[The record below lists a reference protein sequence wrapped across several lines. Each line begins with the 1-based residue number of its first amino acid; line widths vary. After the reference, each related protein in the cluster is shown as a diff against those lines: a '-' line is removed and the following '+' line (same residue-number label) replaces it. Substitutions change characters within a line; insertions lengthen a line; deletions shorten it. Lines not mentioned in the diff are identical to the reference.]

1 MGSFLSGFWLIVAL
15 PGVLSI
21 ASALVFVLLL
31 RRSVKWALLF
41 LGLLVIV
48 EAGITLGAVYTF
60 GGAFGPGALM
70 CFAGPIAAAVTGIVL
85 LLKIRKFVHQFP
97 RDRAR
102 ILVYLLGG
110 LFIAAL
116 QLAPA
121 FGPVVIRSVCF
132 VGHQAIGDT
141 IVEAMEAYRADSG
154 SYPTELEELV
164 PRYLPAIPVPP
175 CARLSSHEDEYDLH
189 ECRSGE
195 LLLITDSVDGMG
207 IERHNLSTGNWSSI
221 SFLDGACSH
230 LR

>member
-31 RRSVKWALLF
+31 RRSVKWALFF
-41 LGLLVIV
+41 LGFLVV
-48 EAGITLGAVYTF
+48 LEAGITLWAVYTY
-60 GGAFGPGALM
+60 GGAFGPGMLM
-70 CFAGPIAAAVTGIVL
+70 CFAGPIAAAVSLIVL
-85 LLKIRKFVHQFP
+85 LLKIRKFLRQFP

-102 ILVYLLGG
+102 IVVYLLGG
-110 LFIAAL
+110 LCIAIL

-121 FGPVVIRSVCF
+121 FGPTVIRSVCF
-132 VGHQAIGDT
+132 VGHRVQGET
-141 IVEAMEAYRADSG
+141 IVEAMKAYRTDSG
-154 SYPTELEELV
+154 RYPTELGELV
-164 PRYLPAIPVPP
+164 PRYLPSIPTPP
-175 CARLSSHEDEYDLH
+175 CTRLSYHEDEYGLR

-195 LLLITDSVDGMG
+195 MLLTTDSVDGMG
-207 IERHNLSTGNWSSI
+207 IERYNFGTGNWSSI